1 MGHANV
7 KTAQTSAKMYLQNR
21 IIVAGNY
28 LLKKLIF
35 LVDCW
40 FFFINNDQHLKGS
53 DIAALITH
61 NFKINQEINC
71 A

>member
-1 MGHANV
+1 MLSTHLQDVPTISMARTVLKDVTVKMIYLATQLMGHANV

-35 LVDCW
+35 LVDC
-40 FFFINNDQHLKGS
+40 
-53 DIAALITH
+53 
-61 NFKINQEINC
+61 
-71 A
+71 